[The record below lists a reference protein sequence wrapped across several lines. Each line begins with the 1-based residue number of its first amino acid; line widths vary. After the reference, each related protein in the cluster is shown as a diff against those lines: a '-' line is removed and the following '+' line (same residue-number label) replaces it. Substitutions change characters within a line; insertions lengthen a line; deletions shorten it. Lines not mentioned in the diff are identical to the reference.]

1 MMALTAVDVSYRTFK
16 VWRRN
21 ADVFQRLWRAEIL
34 WPVVEPL
41 IVILGVGL
49 GLGHF
54 VELENG
60 EDYIVFLT
68 PGVMA
73 AFAMWAA
80 IAEGAWASYNRMAW
94 QKTYDAMIATP
105 VSIDDVITGEITWA
119 ASRGVLSTFFLVI
132 ITVALTPVW
141 GLVDSPLVVL
151 AIPTAFLLGFM
162 FGSMALLATSLVS
175 SVSQLGYFVSLI
187 VIPMFWVGGVFFPPE
202 ELSNGMQIFAWFLPL
217 SHAVNLQRGW
227 VTGDIDLG
235 MLVDLVW
242 ILVVTAA
249 LYRAVLWSMRRR
261 LIK

>member
-1 MMALTAVDVSYRTFK
+1 MLALAAVDVSYRTLK
-16 VWRRN
+16 VWQRN
-21 ADVFQRLWRAEIL
+21 ADVFRRLWRAEIL
-34 WPVVEPL
+34 WPVFEPL
-41 IVILGVGL
+41 IVMIGVGL

-54 VELENG
+54 VELASG

-80 IAEGAWASYNRMAW
+80 VAEGAWASYNRMAW

-119 ASRGVLSTFFLVI
+119 ASRSVLSSFFLAI
-132 ITVALTPVW
+132 IAVALTPFW

-151 AIPTAFLLGFM
+151 VVPTALLAGFM
-162 FGSMALLATSLVS
+162 FGSMALLATSFVT

-187 VIPMFWVGGVFFPPE
+187 VIPMFWVGGVFFPPD
-202 ELSNGMQIFAWFLPL
+202 ELSSGMQVLAWFLPL
-217 SHAVNLQRGW
+217 SHVVDLNRGW
-227 VTGDIDLG
+227 VSGDIGLG
-235 MLVDLVW
+235 MLVDFVW
-242 ILVVTAA
+242 LLVVTAL